1 MPRKHSPKQQALYEQ
16 EQKMIVTKT
25 EKVQHNGYTSYHVV
39 EKNPWSDKQ
48 DPQIL
53 KQGEEDNA

>member
-39 EKNPWSDKQ
+39 EKKPVVRQARPSNFKTRRRR
-48 DPQIL
+48 
-53 KQGEEDNA
+53 

>member
-1 MPRKHSPKQQALYEQ
+1 MATQAIMLWR
-16 EQKMIVTKT
+16 
-25 EKVQHNGYTSYHVV
+25 
-39 EKNPWSDKQ
+39 KNPWSDKQ